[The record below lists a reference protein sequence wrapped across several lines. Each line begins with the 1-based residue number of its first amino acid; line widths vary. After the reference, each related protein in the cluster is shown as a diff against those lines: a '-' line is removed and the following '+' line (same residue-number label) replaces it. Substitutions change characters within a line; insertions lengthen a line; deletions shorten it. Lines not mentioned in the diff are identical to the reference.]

1 MLLFICIDQRSRNHS
16 NRSSERLEIA
26 CVQCEKKRRVIFFGK
41 SGVKHDGGFLNVSLP
56 KCINHLQNFAYE
68 RQDFQPKENVNQD
81 SSLINW
87 ITKFL
92 YKYLRNNDLSG
103 SCLKCQQRMLKHL
116 QDLHHTDSSHFEYI
130 YEHIFLIHSKRLQ
143 CRNPDFESQRLKFMP
158 ISKSKTRQLKT
169 FRHIVKLK
177 SDVTNDALA
186 IKHESRKKFKIT
198 GNNRTFS
205 TFKSSNDNPLQKLF
219 GYFSSKGKSIIFL
232 PFRHLICSKDT
243 EEENQGSYSGKDKLH
258 LPLVQSNEFVNASMY
273 DTTSTVNSAEAKPD
287 VDFTSFY
294 KDAVHESVIEQISP
308 SNQDT
313 ILKSDTSSK
322 EILANIDGTNISF
335 TATSSMKSSD
345 FEITSFIQNT
355 LEKSTVEQTSP
366 SIQDAILKSD
376 IRSNEVPGY
385 MHELESSSTAASSE
399 KRSDIDMAS
408 FIQNILKEATVEH
421 TSSSIQDAIL
431 KSDIT
436 STEVPGYIHELEI
449 SSTAASSEKKSDI
462 DTASFIQ
469 NILKEATVEHTSSS
483 IQDAM
488 LKSDTGSS
496 GVPGYIHELEISSTA
511 ASSGKKSDIEGIVFY
526 QDTLEESTVG
536 HKPSSIFKSDT
547 SSKEVLASLE
557 KSGFEPTSS
566 TQNTLKESIVEQTPS
581 PMQDAVFKSY
591 FRKEDILA
599 LNSYSAPYTS
609 VEEFS
614 EAKASKIYSYVH
626 EAHSRSDS
634 IEDMSGLFSQEVE
647 GRKTQIPDHSH
658 AINSLAAKKFSNAL
672 LKSSYPSNMENFAE
686 DPANGLRI
694 EALQKAT
701 PLLETVETT
710 ALKSTLLSDL
720 SNKLEVSLQENT
732 GIVTTS
738 SEVKEQVEDLETET
752 HGITVDDNFEQST
765 VIIETSVT
773 QKNFL
778 SFVKSRIAHAELK
791 GKSTLGEGFEIS
803 PSYNMNSAALTEVEN
818 DQKLQMNP
826 MKQNRLLSS
835 FNILEKP
842 LSKMETKEDSLDSAR
857 EISVQK
863 MSESRFSL
871 SSHDKM
877 TFTTHGISQSRT
889 HSEYRSGV
897 FVLSSTDIKYDS
909 LFLLNNVAAK
919 KSDIEASITYSQTY
933 NLPKDIPIDMGR
945 KKARDQQFVEAGG
958 SYKFSES
965 EQEDKQW
972 KKEDLEGEIV
982 AEKLSADIE
991 ISADEKT
998 LRKSNEIHEKE
1009 IVRASENTESVV
1021 IGNRKVEINSDKLK
1035 TSETILLSQIDKH
1048 LRRNVTLTELEIQPT
1063 TSITM
1068 NTISVDLSFGQ
1079 ENEKA
1084 AHSEQKAD
1092 EFGKDSSKL
1101 YPVEHKTFD
1110 DIFGFE
1116 DSYNRS
1122 LVAPGLNRKE
1132 IEEGRFAEQ
1141 LVFPVLSTVFIQVLD
1156 HHTRCWNL
1164 KCLFK
1169 GT

>member
-1 MLLFICIDQRSRNHS
+1 MQIKSSVSLFLFLAECLTLCILLFICIDQRSRNHS

-143 CRNPDFESQRLKFMP
+143 CRNPDFESQRLNFMP

-258 LPLVQSNEFVNASMY
+258 LPLVQSNELVNASMY
-273 DTTSTVNSAEAKPD
+273 DTASTVNSAEAKPD

-294 KDAVHESVIEQISP
+294 KDAEQESVIEQISP
-308 SNQDT
+308 SIQDT

-376 IRSNEVPGY
+376 I
-385 MHELESSSTAASSE
+385 
-399 KRSDIDMAS
+399 
-408 FIQNILKEATVEH
+408 
-421 TSSSIQDAIL
+421 
-431 KSDIT
+431 T
-436 STEVPGYIHELEI
+436 STEVPGYMHKLEI

-488 LKSDTGSS
+488 LASNTGSS
-496 GVPGYIHELEISSTA
+496 EVPGYIHELEISSTA
-511 ASSGKKSDIEGIVFY
+511 VASGKKSDIEGILFY
-526 QDTLEESTVG
+526 QDTLEESTMG
-536 HKPSSIFKSDT
+536 QKPSSIFKSDT

-557 KSGFEPTSS
+557 KSGLEPTSS

-599 LNSYSAPYTS
+599 LNSYRAPYTS

-647 GRKTQIPDHSH
+647 GSKAQIPDHSH

-672 LKSSYPSNMENFAE
+672 VKSSYPSNMENFAE

-738 SEVKEQVEDLETET
+738 TEVMEQVEDLETET

-765 VIIETSVT
+765 VIIETSMT

-778 SFVKSRIAHAELK
+778 SFVKSRIAYAELK
-791 GKSTLGEGFEIS
+791 GKSAFGEGFEIS
-803 PSYNMNSAALTEVEN
+803 PSYNMKSAALPEVEN

-835 FNILEKP
+835 FNILEKS

-919 KSDIEASITYSQTY
+919 RSDIEASITYSQAY
-933 NLPKDIPIDMGR
+933 NLPKNIPIDMGR

-958 SYKFSES
+958 SYKFSKS

-1035 TSETILLSQIDKH
+1035 TSESILLSQIDKH

-1084 AHSEQKAD
+1084 PHSEQKAD

-1122 LVAPGLNRKE
+1122 LVAPGLNLKE